1 MKNNKFLA
9 SLSALV
15 GALIFSIPWIFIY
28 YLGYIASICAFIIG
42 YGAYLFYKKV
52 CDIDSKAKYIIVT
65 ISVIVITFITF
76 IVMPFM
82 TAYLEGTTFNAL
94 YANDAFVTALVKD
107 YIVSLIFTILGI
119 STLLKKMN
127 EEAKTDNTL
136 TEEEKIK
143 KLKSVYQKY
152 NALDKEH
159 TISEI
164 TVLKELDFADKLPFL
179 TKMEKKGI
187 IVSPFKKS
195 YFDEEALTNEDKAKA
210 NFKKN
215 IMPGIIISIVIVLAS
230 ILAGIYLAYNSTEVQ
245 PRNITEKKETTVTF
259 ENVTLNLTS
268 NFIKTETDT
277 ESVFYENQLN
287 EKVGGIM
294 IVKLKSEYD
303 GDLEKFYKS
312 YRQELKKTYNI
323 LEIKDETYNGVDYK
337 MFKMQ
342 YLEDENEKDIYY
354 VTQLENNFYLIGIFS
369 NFTDNDWTEA
379 INFSSK
385 LLASTKIN
393 LENKQVDM

>member
-52 CDIDSKAKYIIVT
+52 CEIDSKSKYIIVT

-76 IVMPFM
+76 VVMPLM
-82 TAYLEGTTFNAL
+82 TAYMEGTSFTAL
-94 YANDAFVTALVKD
+94 YANDSFVTALVKD

-119 STLLKKMN
+119 SSLLKKIN

-136 TEEEKIK
+136 TEEEKIQ
-143 KLKSVYQKY
+143 KLKEIYQKY

-164 TVLKELDFADKLPFL
+164 TVLKELDFADKLSFL

-210 NFKKN
+210 NFKNN
-215 IMPGIIISIVIVLAS
+215 IMPGIIISIVIILAS
-230 ILAGIYLAYNSTEVQ
+230 VLAGIYLAYNSIKVQ

-268 NFIKTETDT
+268 NFIKTETDSET
-277 ESVFYENQLN
+277 VFYEN
-287 EKVGGIM
+287 
-294 IVKLKSEYD
+294 
-303 GDLEKFYKS
+303 
-312 YRQELKKTYNI
+312 
-323 LEIKDETYNGVDYK
+323 
-337 MFKMQ
+337 
-342 YLEDENEKDIYY
+342 
-354 VTQLENNFYLIGIFS
+354 
-369 NFTDNDWTEA
+369 
-379 INFSSK
+379 
-385 LLASTKIN
+385 
-393 LENKQVDM
+393 